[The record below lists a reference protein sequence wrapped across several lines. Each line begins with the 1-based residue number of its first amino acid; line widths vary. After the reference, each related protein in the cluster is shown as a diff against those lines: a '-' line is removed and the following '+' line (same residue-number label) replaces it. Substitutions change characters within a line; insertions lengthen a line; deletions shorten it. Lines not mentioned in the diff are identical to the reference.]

1 MAEEKKQGDVI
12 GEVQRVVL
20 LHVIHYVE
28 RKGQTPKGERMVEVT
43 SRRPPSPAQKQ
54 TGEGD

>member
-1 MAEEKKQGDVI
+1 MAEEKKQQDVDY
-12 GEVQRVVL
+12 L
-20 LHVIHYVE
+20 E

-43 SRRPPSPAQKQ
+43 SRRPPSLAQKK

>member
-12 GEVQRVVL
+12 
-20 LHVIHYVE
+20 YVE

>member
-12 GEVQRVVL
+12 
-20 LHVIHYVE
+20 YVE

-43 SRRPPSPAQKQ
+43 SRRPQSPAQKKS
-54 TGEGD
+54 GDGD